1 MNIRFRIAAI
11 AMAIAVSLV
20 ACSKSSDPSTVTGL
34 TPAASPDATAPA
46 KTDTPLSPKPQPVT
60 IAEGTPI
67 KIRTQTTL
75 STKETKTG
83 DSFTGTL
90 AEPIVIDGNTVA
102 PRGSQVTGLVV
113 DSDPGG
119 RVKGVATI
127 SVRLTQLRVGGR
139 KVEIQTRTIARE
151 AHATKHKDAAKVGI
165 GAGIGAAIG
174 AIAGGGQGAAIGAG
188 AGGAAG
194 TGLVLAT
201 HGDPAVIAAESVL
214 TFKLS
219 APVTVEPS

>member
-1 MNIRFRIAAI
+1 MNIRFRTAGLAI
-11 AMAIAVSLV
+11 AIAVSLV
-20 ACSKSSDPSTVTGL
+20 GCSKTSDSSTVTGL
-34 TPAASPDATAPA
+34 TPSASPDATERA
-46 KTDTPLSPKPQPVT
+46 KADTPLSPKPHAVT
-60 IAEGTPI
+60 LAEGTPI

-83 DSFTGTL
+83 DSFTATL
-90 AEPIVIDGNTVA
+90 AEPIVIDGNVVA

-119 RVKGVATI
+119 RVKGVATL
-127 SVRLTQLRVGGR
+127 SVRLTHLRVGDR
-139 KVEIQTRTIARE
+139 RVEIQTRTIARQ
-151 AHATKHKDAAKVGI
+151 AHATKRKDAAKVGI

-174 AIAGGGQGAAIGAG
+174 AIAGGGEGAAIGAG

-201 HGDPAVIAAESVL
+201 HGDPAIIAAESVL
-214 TFKLS
+214 TFKLTT
-219 APVTVEPS
+219 PVTVEPG